1 MILPLSRE
9 YDSFL
14 QTKHM
19 LIIRSNSWAFIPEKN
34 TSVHKKAK
42 YTMFIEDCFIIDK
55 NLGITQM
62 SQVNA

>member
-1 MILPLSRE
+1 MTVSYKLNICLSYSPTLGHLSQR
-9 YDSFL
+9 
-14 QTKHM
+14 K
-19 LIIRSNSWAFIPEKN
+19 K